1 MGWALKLNG
10 ERGSDRRWGGFYKKK
25 DREMETGGFI
35 IIGVEEMDRERMRGK
50 KEGWRKRERKG
61 IIPVGNWNQERESE
75 MLAMF
80 VITENTKLMNRSSR
94 KNLSIKNCE
103 NKRVRNRINE
113 RRETLPNYVIIRK
126 KYARKHMPKM
136 TE

>member
-1 MGWALKLNG
+1 
-10 ERGSDRRWGGFYKKK
+10 
-25 DREMETGGFI
+25 
-35 IIGVEEMDRERMRGK
+35 MDRERMRGK

-61 IIPVGNWNQERESE
+61 DSFSRKLKSREGERNVGD
-75 MLAMF
+75 
-80 VITENTKLMNRSSR
+80 VCDITKNTKLTDRSSR

-113 RRETLPNYVIIRK
+113 RRKTLPNYVIIRK